1 MRTTISIQDALAEK
15 IRQRTGG
22 MTLSEFARRA
32 LVERVERLEREELAR
47 AMREGY
53 AAEAASPS
61 LDTAWA
67 VTEAEG
73 WE

>member
-15 IRQRTGG
+15 IRQRAGG

-47 AMREGY
+47 AMSEGY

-61 LDTAWA
+61 RDSSWA
-67 VTEAEG
+67 VTETEG

>member
-1 MRTTISIQDALAEK
+1 MRTTISIQDALVEQ
-15 IRQRTGG
+15 IRQRAGG

-53 AAEAASPS
+53 ATEAASPS
-61 LDTAWA
+61 LGTSWA

>member
-1 MRTTISIQDALAEK
+1 VRTTISIQDALAEE
-15 IRQRTGG
+15 IRRRAGG

-47 AMREGY
+47 AMCEGY

>member
-1 MRTTISIQDALAEK
+1 VRTTISINDALAEQ
-15 IRQRTGG
+15 IRQRAGG

-32 LVERVERLEREELAR
+32 LVERVERLNREELAQ
-47 AMREGY
+47 AMSEGY
-53 AAEAASPS
+53 AAEAVSPS
-61 LDTAWA
+61 LDNAWA